1 MYPLLWLRRDCTTAN
16 VVEHRS
22 FDWFVTN
29 QPQIRLES
37 VQMREWFPAYVGQYW
52 FIPWLLL
59 RVFSSHILNQQ
70 THNIMR

>member
-1 MYPLLWLRRDCTTAN
+1 MPTEEITKILSCIGKEVHYTYPG
-16 VVEHRS
+16 S

-37 VQMREWFPAYVGQYW
+37 VQLREWFPAYVGQCW

-59 RVFSSHILNQQ
+59 RVSH
-70 THNIMR
+70 HRS